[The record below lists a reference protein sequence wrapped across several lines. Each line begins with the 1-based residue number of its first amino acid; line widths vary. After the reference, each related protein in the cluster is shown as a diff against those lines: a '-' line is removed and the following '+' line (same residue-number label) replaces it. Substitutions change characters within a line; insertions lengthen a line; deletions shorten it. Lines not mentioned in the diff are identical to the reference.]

1 MDPEVT
7 AATREVERAE
17 AASKKYFNMLWQIAD
32 RLKGQPTEDD
42 TPLPLERAVCHPI
55 LGGRLRADPAGDIP
69 GPAFTVASLRRAIIK
84 GDLKCVNH
92 GRLQFITPA
101 QLRAWI
107 NRKPDASA
115 SPVAPSTPPA
125 PPSMSPA
132 APTLNEKRQGSASVS
147 LAMAALDSIGPSVP
161 ATKKRRK

>member
-7 AATREVERAE
+7 AAMREVERAE
-17 AASKKYFNMLWQIAD
+17 AAAKKYFNMLWQLAD

-55 LGGRLRADPAGDIP
+55 LGGRLRADPAGDVP
-69 GPAFTVASLRRAIIK
+69 GPAFTVPSLRRAILK

-92 GRLQFITPA
+92 GRLQFVTPA

-107 NRKPDASA
+107 NRKPDALSV
-115 SPVAPSTPPA
+115 PVAPSTPP
-125 PPSMSPA
+125 PLSPA
-132 APTLNEKRQGSASVS
+132 AQTLYEKRQGNASVS
-147 LAMAALDSIGPSVP
+147 LAMAALDSVKPSAP
-161 ATKKRRK
+161 AVKKRRK